1 VVFQRCQ
8 SLRHGLAFKVGSH
21 KHEPC
26 SQKVAS
32 GLWSACARLV
42 GSGQDLFVP
51 PSTIHDFW
59 RQRKISHADAK
70 SELLACRGRG
80 AGKVIAEIDFHAE
93 ADARTQLDQTMR
105 QREAVIQKALGD
117 FRNHPT
123 IDRFMLQFNPK
134 NLEGATRFLC
144 LLLRGPSQCGKSQ
157 RAEALHGPEAT
168 LTVNCQGISPSLPSI
183 KAFNRS
189 KHLAICWDEVDEAQV
204 LSNKMIFQ
212 SGNKLQALGQS
223 HCNAFSYERYLFGT
237 AMILC
242 SNTFSFT
249 HSRGKPLSQLDRDW
263 LEKNIMEAALPEG
276 HKWYSSTSD
285 TEEQPC
291 APHGEPANF
300 VAAPSID

>member
-1 VVFQRCQ
+1 MVFQRCQ

-168 LTVNCQGISPSLPSI
+168 LTVNCQGKPEPCE
-183 KAFNRS
+183 
-189 KHLAICWDEVDEAQV
+189 HQG
-204 LSNKMIFQ
+204 FQ
-212 SGNKLQALGQS
+212 PLQAPCHLLG
-223 HCNAFSYERYLFGT
+223 R
-237 AMILC
+237 
-242 SNTFSFT
+242 
-249 HSRGKPLSQLDRDW
+249 SRRSTGPQQQNDLPIGEQ
-263 LEKNIMEAALPEG
+263 AASLGAE
-276 HKWYSSTSD
+276 SL
-285 TEEQPC
+285 
-291 APHGEPANF
+291 
-300 VAAPSID
+300 